1 MLTFLLFL
9 LTGISGEVCNRDCDG
24 GYLLQELNGVK
35 EYMYCNNH
43 ACGLEKL
50 ECVYSEW
57 STYNSISDYRN
68 ATNNIGVVFD
78 ESDFGDSKCSVT
90 CGGGFIREYRHLI
103 RTGSDGIETCRPFFR
118 WNICNF
124 FHCIKTDNDVV
135 VTTDATTQI
144 ITEQNETVIK
154 PEIIKPASKDNDN
167 EESSSTPSV
176 LFFGIS
182 SLVVVCIIIIILL
195 SIRIYRLYKSRSY
208 DLEDI
213 YIDN

>member
-78 ESDFGDSKCSVT
+78 ESDFGESKCSVT

-103 RTGSDGIETCRPFFR
+103 RTGSDGIEACRPFFR

-124 FHCIKTDNDVV
+124 FHCIKTDNDIV
-135 VTTDATTQI
+135 VTTD
-144 ITEQNETVIK
+144 ITEQNETDNETVIPTLVK
-154 PEIIKPASKDNDN
+154 PTPKVKDN
-167 EESSSTPSV
+167 EESSSSPSV
-176 LFFGIS
+176 LFFVIS

-195 SIRIYRLYKSRSY
+195 SIRIYRMYRSRSY